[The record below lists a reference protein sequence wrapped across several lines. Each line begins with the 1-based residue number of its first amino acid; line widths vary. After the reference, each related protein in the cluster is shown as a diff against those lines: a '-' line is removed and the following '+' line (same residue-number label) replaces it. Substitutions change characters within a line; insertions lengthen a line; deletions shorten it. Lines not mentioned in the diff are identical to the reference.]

1 MRVGGIR
8 GAWGGWGGELL
19 PGEWLEVLQPQQGVL
34 PKGAVV
40 ALLWSL

>member
-1 MRVGGIR
+1 MG
-8 GAWGGWGGELL
+8 GGELL